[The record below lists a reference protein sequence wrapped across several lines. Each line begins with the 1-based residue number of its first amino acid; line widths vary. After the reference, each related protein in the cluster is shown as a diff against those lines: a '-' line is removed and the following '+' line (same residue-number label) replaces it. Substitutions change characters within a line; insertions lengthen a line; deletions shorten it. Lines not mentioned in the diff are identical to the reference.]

1 MKPFVI
7 AAVLLIACKTS
18 AAPPLLTQSE
28 ALRIALEN
36 NFGILVAEN
45 EAQRASLENSPGN
58 AGMLPVA
65 SITGTEK
72 YTITEP
78 PLGFA
83 SPASQKRRTNALSAT
98 AKLDWTLFDGG
109 MMFVVRKKLREIEE
123 LGAIAYKEKVMQ
135 TSFAVIAAYYN
146 IVRQKQQLV
155 FIDETIRYDRE
166 RVTIARTGFDA
177 GLAQKTT
184 LLQATVDLNVNR
196 QKRIE
201 QLNVI
206 ASARRELN
214 QLLCRDLSTLFEVG
228 DSISFGDPPGRDY
241 LLGKVEEENT
251 SIRTLDKQLE
261 IAALAIREN
270 RSLLLPE
277 FSLSTGYGFSSNLY
291 SSGST
296 ADNKA
301 FGPQLGAALSIPLFQ
316 GGNALRRLESSR
328 LQLESAAWNLEET
341 KLRVRADLENLLDD
355 FECQRTLLEI
365 ERENIGLA
373 KDNLDICMQR
383 LRLGESTSLELR
395 QAEESYENSHT
406 RLLAIEYN
414 LMIVQTRL
422 KLLAA
427 LL

>member
-7 AAVLLIACKTS
+7 AAVLLIVCKTS
-18 AAPPLLTQSE
+18 AAPPLLTRSE
-28 ALRIALEN
+28 ALRIALQN
-36 NFGILVAEN
+36 DFGILIAKN
-45 EAQRASLENSPGN
+45 EAQRVRLENSPGN
-58 AGMLPVA
+58 AGMLPSA
-65 SITGTEK
+65 SIKGTENH
-72 YTITEP
+72 TVTEP
-78 PLGFA
+78 PFGSG
-83 SPASQKRRTNALSAT
+83 SPASQERRANAFSAT

-109 MMFVVRKKLREIEE
+109 MMFVTRKKLREIGE

-135 TSFAVIAAYYN
+135 TSFDVIAAYYN

-166 RVTIARTGFDA
+166 RVTIAQAGFDA
-177 GLAQKTT
+177 GLVQKTI
-184 LLQATVDLNVNR
+184 LLQAMVDLNVNR

-206 ASARRELN
+206 AAARRELN
-214 QLLCRDLSTLFEVG
+214 QLMCRDLSTPFEVE
-228 DSISFGDPPGRDY
+228 DSIALDGPVDRDFI
-241 LLGKVEEENT
+241 LGKIEDENT
-251 SIRTLDKQLE
+251 SIRTLEKQLQ
-261 IAALAIREN
+261 IAALTIREN
-270 RSLLLPE
+270 RSLLMPE
-277 FSLSTGYGFSSNLY
+277 FSVSMGYTFSSNLY

-296 ADNKA
+296 ADNSA

-316 GGNALRRLESSR
+316 GGNALRRLETSR

-341 KLRVRADLENLLDD
+341 KLRVRADLENLFDD

-395 QAEESYENSHT
+395 QAEESYENSRT

-422 KLLAA
+422 KLLASQ
-427 LL
+427 L